1 MDSKGKPINPATTP
15 AGLASDTAC
24 LHIEVCH
31 RCTPCPMRG
40 EGVCDCLVYW
50 CHCRCPLAKPL
61 SGVLFLDY
69 GTDLDSGESVL
80 GDPAGTRGK
89 PGR

>member
-1 MDSKGKPINPATTP
+1 MT
-15 AGLASDTAC
+15 
-24 LHIEVCH
+24 
-31 RCTPCPMRG
+31 
-40 EGVCDCLVYW
+40 
-50 CHCRCPLAKPL
+50 LAKPL
-61 SGVLFLDY
+61 SGVLFFDY